1 MTETEAVCS
10 LAPFL
15 NKDRE
20 ENPKVVLA
28 GDNRQLTYTP
38 RSQAA
43 NLGGMTTDLMTRLM
57 KLEAYRDDRYITH
70 LVDNFRNDKLLISVL
85 NQMIYENR
93 IQCKTTTTSGK
104 IVAKHTVSL
113 TQRPVND
120 TSAVDAITCLE
131 LAQKEKLEHPDKKT
145 IILCLYKAQMALLTR
160 LQTHVPET
168 ERIEIVTAESVQGS
182 QAETVILSP
191 SVTGIYPF
199 NITKSTWPT
208 NLKRLTMSISRAKNT
223 FILVGN
229 LLLLNRISA
238 FSYLIE
244 VADITNHLLCDEHVR
259 QIIRRDR

>member
-1 MTETEAVCS
+1 
-10 LAPFL
+10 
-15 NKDRE
+15 
-20 ENPKVVLA
+20 
-28 GDNRQLTYTP
+28 
-38 RSQAA
+38 
-43 NLGGMTTDLMTRLM
+43 M

-85 NQMIYENR
+85 NHMIYENR

-113 TQRPVND
+113 TQRPIND
-120 TSAVDAITCLE
+120 TSAYNAVDAITCLE
-131 LAQKEKLEHPDKKT
+131 LAQKEQQEHPDKKT

-160 LQTHVPET
+160 LQTNTPET

-191 SVTGIYPF
+191 SVTGRYPF
-199 NITKSTWPT
+199 NMTKSARPT
-208 NLKRLTMSISRAKNT
+208 DLKRLSMSISRAKNT

-229 LLLLNRISA
+229 LLLLNKIPT

-244 VADITNHLLCDEHVR
+244 VADLTNHLLCDEHIR
-259 QIIRRDR
+259 QIICQDR